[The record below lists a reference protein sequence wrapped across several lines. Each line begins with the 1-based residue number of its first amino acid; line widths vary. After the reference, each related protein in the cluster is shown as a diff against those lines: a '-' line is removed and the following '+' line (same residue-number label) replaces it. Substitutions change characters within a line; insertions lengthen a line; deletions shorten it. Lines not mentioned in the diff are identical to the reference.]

1 MSTTLPSICMGGQLR
16 GAAVAARKRHNSTMP
31 KGLIPLFPLQLVVFP
46 RVHLPLHIFEDRYK
60 EMVSDAIRDES
71 EFGIVLAK
79 EDGILNAG
87 CTVRVEKVLEMYPD
101 GRMDILTRGQRRF
114 EIVSLNEEM
123 EYLQG
128 EVSFFDDDDLTPVPA
143 EVRDLALSN
152 YEALSQLGSA
162 RGHSD
167 PDLEDRQV
175 SFQVAQAV
183 PDLDFLSVIL
193 RERSESGRLRQ
204 FNQYVADYLPR
215 QRSIERMKELAPRN
229 GHGPKPA
236 GM

>member
-1 MSTTLPSICMGGQLR
+1 
-16 GAAVAARKRHNSTMP
+16 MP
-31 KGLIPLFPLQLVVFP
+31 KRLIPLFPLQLVVFP
-46 RVHLPLHIFEDRYK
+46 RTHLPLHIFEERYK
-60 EMVSDAIRDES
+60 EMVGDAIRDSS

-79 EDGILNAG
+79 ENGILNAG
-87 CTVRVEKVLEMYPD
+87 CTVMVEKVLEMYPD

-114 EIVSLNEEM
+114 EIVSLNEEK
-123 EYLQG
+123 EYLQA
-128 EVSFFDDDDLTPVPA
+128 EVEFFDDDDLAPVPA

-152 YEALSQLGSA
+152 YRALSRLGSA

-167 PDLEDRQV
+167 PDLQDQQV

-204 FNQYVADYLPR
+204 FNQYLAEYLPR
-215 QRSIERMKELAPRN
+215 QRSIERMKELAPTN

-236 GM
+236 GL